1 MKNSNY
7 IKKLKQGLVFL
18 LGLFVAVFVV
28 TQEVVNVQCEEA
40 PDQQEQADQD
50 EDTPQQDHEVVYEYT
65 CNALLPISGISLE
78 PFQAILLAEI
88 EFESVDV
95 DHPVSDVPLS
105 DSPFYKTLF
114 RQIISPNAP

>member
-1 MKNSNY
+1 MRTENN

-28 TQEVVNVQCEEA
+28 SQEVVNVHCEEIA
-40 PDQQEQADQD
+40 DKQEQSDADNDSSQKD
-50 EDTPQQDHEVVYEYT
+50 IVYEYT
-65 CNALLPISGISLE
+65 CNALLPISGISIE

-88 EFESVDV
+88 EYESPEEV
-95 DHPVSDVPLS
+95 HPVTDVPLS
-105 DSPFYKTLF
+105 DSHYYKTLF